1 MKTITSSIKV
11 QEYSIDHLDVKALI
25 EEELLNPTF
34 HLMDTDI
41 YSLYRAEELGKRHFM
56 TYEFYINS
64 LSRKSLVELL
74 ERVREENTPLKK
86 RQTSEIQNHS
96 KL

>member
-1 MKTITSSIKV
+1 MNSNTDNQDLKWTI
-11 QEYSIDHLDVKALI
+11 EA
-25 EEELLNPTF
+25 ELENATF

-41 YSLYRAEELGKRHFM
+41 YSLWKGEEYMEGLDKNSKKKRLFF

-74 ERVREENTPLKK
+74 ERVREENTP
-86 RQTSEIQNHS
+86 

>member
-1 MKTITSSIKV
+1 MKQIMSKIAAN
-11 QEYSIDHLDVKALI
+11 EYSTDHLDVKLLL
-25 EEELLNPTF
+25 EEELQNATF

-41 YSLYRAEELGKRHFM
+41 YSMYRAEELGKRYFM

-74 ERVREENTPLKK
+74 ERVREENKP
-86 RQTSEIQNHS
+86 